1 MTRIEPAAVRYDLE
15 VTREAAPRYAETP
28 TPSITEANA
37 MKDSGSVIGNLYVHA
52 ATGVAPAA
60 VRPASR

>member
-1 MTRIEPAAVRYDLE
+1 